1 MIIIQEYNIIFI
13 LGKWRCEGY
22 MMELVDEVLFGMSP
36 IQLKSMLHITYHS
49 YTCDPDSLHLE
60 SYRLQAYSFC

>member
-1 MIIIQEYNIIFI
+1 
-13 LGKWRCEGY
+13 
-22 MMELVDEVLFGMSP
+22 MMKLVDEVLSGMSP

-49 YTCDPDSLHLE
+49 YTCDPDTLHLE